1 MLGGM
6 PGTDA
11 RREGDDSSR
20 DADFETLFGELSVR
34 FAALPPSEVD
44 DEIGRA
50 LGLVAEW
57 FRTDRCVFMEFG
69 ADFATL
75 TVRHLWTPAGV
86 TRPAPLV
93 MAHEV
98 APWAFGEFRQGRR
111 VVLGRLPDDLPID
124 ALKDRDYLSRAGVM
138 ATLGVPVIVGNNT
151 TCVLSTTDIK
161 QHRVWARRDVDRLQ
175 LVANILGGAYHRQRT
190 DEELQARIAE
200 INRLKTLLEHEN
212 VYLREEI
219 RATHDFAEI
228 IGRSA
233 PLRAALAQVARV
245 APTGAAVL
253 LQGETGTGKELLA
266 RAIHA
271 RSPRKLQPMIKVD
284 CAAIPP
290 TLIESELF
298 GHEKGAFT
306 GAVATRVSRFEVAH
320 GGTLFLDEIG
330 DLPVDVQPKLLR
342 LLQDGE
348 FERVGSNRT
357 IKVDVRVIAAT
368 HRDLA
373 VASRDGAFRQDLYY
387 RLSVFPIEVPPLR
400 ARRDDI
406 PLLVWGIINR
416 RQDQLQRKIARV
428 RRQDMDALQ
437 AYDWPGNVRELQNVV
452 ERALILTTGDV
463 LQLDGAFASVP
474 ADGMHRHESQRLD
487 VVERDHIVDVLE
499 RCGWRINGTGNAADV
514 LGLKPNTLRFRMKR
528 LNILRPP
535 LPPKGSGRIIDKAL
549 Y

>member
-1 MLGGM
+1 MLADMRDIHADRDGE
-6 PGTDA
+6 A
-11 RREGDDSSR
+11 SSR
-20 DADFETLFGELSVR
+20 GADFEKLLGDLSAR

-44 DEIGRA
+44 GEIGRA
-50 LGLVAEW
+50 LGVVAEW
-57 FRTDRCVFMEFG
+57 FQTDRCVFMEFS

-86 TRPAPLV
+86 TRPVPLV
-93 MAHEV
+93 TAHEV

-111 VVLGRLPDDLPID
+111 VVLGTLPDDLPVD
-124 ALKDRDYLSRAGVM
+124 ALQDRAYLARADLR
-138 ATLGVPVIVGNNT
+138 ATVGVPVIVGNNT
-151 TCVLSTTDIK
+151 TCVLSTTDVK
-161 QHRVWARRDVDRLQ
+161 SHRAWTRRDVDRLQ

-200 INRLKTLLEHEN
+200 ISRLKTRLEHEN

-219 RATHDFAEI
+219 EATHDFAEI

-233 PLRAALAQVARV
+233 PLRTALEQVARV
-245 APTGAAVL
+245 APTGASVL

-284 CAAIPP
+284 CSAIPP
-290 TLIESELF
+290 SLIESELF

-306 GAVATRVSRFEVAH
+306 GAVSTRVSRFEVAH

-330 DLPVDVQPKLLR
+330 ELPVDLQPKLLR

-357 IKVDVRVIAAT
+357 IKVDVRVITAT

-373 VASRDGAFRQDLYY
+373 VASRDGSFRQDLYY
-387 RLSVFPIEVPPLR
+387 RLNVFPIEVPPLR

-428 RRQDMDALQ
+428 RRQDMLALQ
-437 AYDWPGNVRELQNVV
+437 AYDWPGNVRELQNVI

-463 LQLDGAFASVP
+463 LQLDGAFSPVP
-474 ADGMHRHESQRLD
+474 AEGMHRHESQRLD
-487 VVERDHIVDVLE
+487 IVERDHIVEVLE
-499 RCGWRINGTGNAADV
+499 RCNWRINGTGHAAEV

-528 LNILRPP
+528 LNIVRPT
-535 LPPKGSGRIIDKAL
+535 RQ
-549 Y
+549 

>member
-1 MLGGM
+1 MLANM
-6 PGTDA
+6 HDTDA
-11 RREGDDSSR
+11 RRDGDGSSR
-20 DADFETLFGELSVR
+20 DADFETLFGELSDR
-34 FAALPPSEVD
+34 FVALAPAKVD
-44 DEIGRA
+44 EEIGRA

-57 FRTDRCVFMEFG
+57 FQTDRCVFMEFSD
-69 ADFATL
+69 DFATL

-86 TRPAPLV
+86 TRPVPLV
-93 MAHEV
+93 TAHEV

-111 VVLGRLPDDLPID
+111 VVLGTLPDDLPVG

-138 ATLGVPVIVGNNT
+138 ATVGVPVIVGNNT
-151 TCVLSTTDIK
+151 TCVLSTTDITR
-161 QHRVWARRDVDRLQ
+161 HRVWTPRDVDRLQ
-175 LVANILGGAYHRQRT
+175 LIANILGGAYHRQRT

-200 INRLKTLLEHEN
+200 INRLKTRLEHEN

-219 RATHDFAEI
+219 KATHDFAEI
-228 IGRSA
+228 IGHSA

-306 GAVATRVSRFEVAH
+306 GAVSARVSRFEVAH

-437 AYDWPGNVRELQNVV
+437 AYDWPGNVRELQNVI

-474 ADGMHRHESQRLD
+474 AEGMHRHESQRLD

-528 LNILRPP
+528 LNIVRPT
-535 LPPKGSGRIIDKAL
+535 RQ
-549 Y
+549 

>member
-1 MLGGM
+1 MLADM
-6 PGTDA
+6 PDTDA
-11 RREGDDSSR
+11 RPDGDATSR
-20 DADFETLFGELSVR
+20 DADFEKLFGELSDR
-34 FAALPPSEVD
+34 FVALAPGKVD
-44 DEIGRA
+44 DEIART
-50 LGLVAEW
+50 LYLVAEW
-57 FRTDRCVFMEFG
+57 FRTDRCLFLEFSDDL
-69 ADFATL
+69 ARF
-75 TVRHLWTPAGV
+75 TVRHSW
-86 TRPAPLV
+86 TRPGIAQRIPPTLANPV
-93 MAHEV
+93 I
-98 APWAFGEFRQGRR
+98 PWAVGEWRHGRR
-111 VVLGRLPDDLPID
+111 VVLGRLPDDLPD
-124 ALKDRDYLSRAGVM
+124 GALEDREYVSRAGLL
-138 ATLGVPVIVGNNT
+138 ATVGVPVVMGDRSI
-151 TCVLSTTDIK
+151 CVLSTSDIGR
-161 QHRVWARRDVDRLQ
+161 HRVWKPREVDRLQ
-175 LVANILGGAYHRQRT
+175 LIANILGGAFHRRRT
-190 DEELQARIAE
+190 DEELQARIEE
-200 INRLKTLLEHEN
+200 IGSLKTRLENEN
-212 VYLREEI
+212 VCLREEI
-219 RATHDFAEI
+219 KATHDFAEI
-228 IGRSA
+228 IGHSA
-233 PLRAALAQVARV
+233 PLREALAQVARV

-284 CAAIPP
+284 CSAIPP

-306 GAVATRVSRFEVAH
+306 GAVSSRVSRFEVAH

-330 DLPVDVQPKLLR
+330 ELPVDVQPKLLR

-357 IKVDVRVIAAT
+357 VKVDVRVIAAT

-406 PLLVWGIINR
+406 PLLVWGIISR

-437 AYDWPGNVRELQNVV
+437 AYDWPGNVRELQNVI

-487 VVERDHIVDVLE
+487 VVDRDHIVDVLE

-528 LNILRPP
+528 LNVLRPT
-535 LPPKGSGRIIDKAL
+535 RQ
-549 Y
+549 

>member
-1 MLGGM
+1 MLAGM
-6 PGTDA
+6 HDTDA
-11 RREGDDSSR
+11 TPDGDASSR
-20 DADFETLFGELSVR
+20 DADFETLFGGLSDR
-34 FAALPPSEVD
+34 FVAVPPGRVD
-44 DEIGRA
+44 DEIAGA
-50 LGLVAEW
+50 LHLVAGW
-57 FRTDRCVFMEFG
+57 FQTDRCLFLEFG
-69 ADFATL
+69 DDFATL
-75 TVRHLWTPAGV
+75 TVRHAWTGPGVAQPA
-86 TRPAPLV
+86 APTT
-93 MAHEV
+93 AHQ
-98 APWAFGEFRQGRR
+98 AIPWAVGEWRHGRR
-111 VVLGRLPDDLPID
+111 VVMGRLPDELPAA
-124 ALKDRDYLSRAGVM
+124 ALEDREYVSRAGLLAAV
-138 ATLGVPVIVGNNT
+138 GVPVAVGDHGI
-151 TCVLSTTDIK
+151 CVLSTSSFRR
-161 QHRVWARRDVDRLQ
+161 HRVWTPREVGRLQ
-175 LVANILGGAYHRQRT
+175 LIANILGGAFHRQRT
-190 DEELQARIAE
+190 DAELQARIAE
-200 INRLKTLLEHEN
+200 ISSLKTRLEHEN

-219 RATHDFAEI
+219 KATHDFAEI
-228 IGRSA
+228 VGHSA

-298 GHEKGAFT
+298 GHERGAFT
-306 GAVATRVSRFEVAH
+306 GAVSTRVSRFEVAH

-330 DLPVDVQPKLLR
+330 ELPIDLQPKLLR

-368 HRDLA
+368 HRNLA

-437 AYDWPGNVRELQNVV
+437 AYDWPGNVRELQNVI
-452 ERALILTTGDV
+452 ERALILTTGDI

-499 RCGWRINGTGNAADV
+499 RCAWRINGAGHAAEV

-528 LNILRPP
+528 LNILRPT
-535 LPPKGSGRIIDKAL
+535 RQ
-549 Y
+549 

>member
-1 MLGGM
+1 MLAGMHETASDRDGG
-6 PGTDA
+6 A
-11 RREGDDSSR
+11 SSP
-20 DADFETLFGELSVR
+20 DADFEALFGELSAR
-34 FAALPPSEVD
+34 FVALPPGKVD
-44 DEIGRA
+44 DEFAGA
-50 LGLVAEW
+50 LRLVTEW
-57 FRTDRCVFMEFG
+57 FQTDNCLFLEFTD
-69 ADFATL
+69 DFARL
-75 TVRHLWTPAGV
+75 TVRHAW
-86 TRPAPLV
+86 TRPGIAQPVPPTL
-93 MAHEV
+93 AHQV
-98 APWAFGEFRQGRR
+98 IPWAVGEFRHGRR
-111 VVLGRLPDDLPID
+111 VVLGTLPDDLPD
-124 ALKDRDYLSRAGVM
+124 GELEDREYVSRAGLL
-138 ATLGVPVIVGNNT
+138 ATVGVPVVVGDNSI
-151 TCVLSTTDIK
+151 CVLSTSDVGR
-161 QHRVWARRDVDRLQ
+161 HRVWTPRDVDRLQ
-175 LVANILGGAYHRQRT
+175 LIANILGGAFQRQRT
-190 DEELQARIAE
+190 DEELRARIAE
-200 INRLKTLLEHEN
+200 IGSLRTRLEHEN

-219 RATHDFAEI
+219 KATHDFAEI
-228 IGRSA
+228 IGHSA

-271 RSPRKLQPMIKVD
+271 RSPRQRQPMIKVD
-284 CAAIPP
+284 CSAIPP

-306 GAVATRVSRFEVAH
+306 GAVSTRVSRFEVAH

-330 DLPVDVQPKLLR
+330 ELPIELQPKLLR

-373 VASRDGAFRQDLYY
+373 VASQDGSFRQDLYY

-428 RRQDMDALQ
+428 RRPDMDALQ
-437 AYDWPGNVRELQNVV
+437 AYDWPGNVRELQNVI
-452 ERALILTTGDV
+452 ERALILTTGDI
-463 LQLDGAFASVP
+463 LQLDGAFTSVP
-474 ADGMHRHESQRLD
+474 AEGMHRHESQRLD
-487 VVERDHIVDVLE
+487 VVERDHIVEVLE
-499 RCGWRINGTGNAADV
+499 QCGWRINGTGHAADV

-528 LNILRPP
+528 LSIVRPP
-535 LPPKGSGRIIDKAL
+535 RQ
-549 Y
+549 

>member
-1 MLGGM
+1 MLADMHDTASDRDG
-6 PGTDA
+6 DA
-11 RREGDDSSR
+11 SSR
-20 DADFETLFGELSVR
+20 DADFEALFGELSAR
-34 FAALPPSEVD
+34 FVALPPAKVD
-44 DEIGRA
+44 EEIAGA
-50 LGLVAEW
+50 LRLVAEW
-57 FRTDRCVFMEFG
+57 FQTDNCLFLEFSD
-69 ADFATL
+69 DFARL
-75 TVRHLWTPAGV
+75 TVRHAWTRAGIAERV
-86 TRPAPLV
+86 PPTV
-93 MAHEV
+93 AHHV
-98 APWAFGEFRQGRR
+98 GPWAVGEWRHGRR
-111 VVLGRLPDDLPID
+111 VVLGRLPDDLPD
-124 ALKDRDYLSRAGVM
+124 EALEDREHASRAGLL
-138 ATLGVPVIVGNNT
+138 ATVGVPVVVGDNSI
-151 TCVLSTTDIK
+151 CVLSTSDVGR
-161 QHRVWARRDVDRLQ
+161 HRVWTPREVDRLQ
-175 LVANILGGAYHRQRT
+175 LIANVLGGAFHRQRT

-200 INRLKTLLEHEN
+200 IGSLKTRVEHEN

-219 RATHDFAEI
+219 KATHDFAEI
-228 IGRSA
+228 IGHSA

-271 RSPRKLQPMIKVD
+271 RSPRQRQPMIKVD
-284 CAAIPP
+284 CSAIPP

-306 GAVATRVSRFEVAH
+306 GAVSTRVSRFEVAH

-330 DLPVDVQPKLLR
+330 ELPTDLQPKLLR

-368 HRDLA
+368 NRDLA
-373 VASRDGAFRQDLYY
+373 VASRDGSFRQDLYY

-428 RRQDMDALQ
+428 RRPDMDALQ
-437 AYDWPGNVRELQNVV
+437 AYDWPGNVRELQNVI

-463 LQLDGAFASVP
+463 LQLDGAFTSVP
-474 ADGMHRHESQRLD
+474 AEGMHRHESQRLD
-487 VVERDHIVDVLE
+487 VVERDHIGDVLE

-528 LNILRPP
+528 LNILRPT
-535 LPPKGSGRIIDKAL
+535 RR
-549 Y
+549 

>member
-1 MLGGM
+1 MLVGM
-6 PGTDA
+6 AGTDDQRDA
-11 RREGDDSSR
+11 NTPSR
-20 DADFETLFGELSVR
+20 DADFETLFGELSAR
-34 FAALPPSEVD
+34 FITLPPGKID
-44 DEIGRA
+44 DEIAGA
-50 LGLVAEW
+50 LRLVAEW
-57 FRTDRCVFMEFG
+57 FQTDRCLFMEFDD
-69 ADFATL
+69 DFARL
-75 TVRHLWTPAGV
+75 TVRHGWTRAGIAEPV
-86 TRPAPLV
+86 PPTLP
-93 MAHEV
+93 HQV
-98 APWAFGEFRQGRR
+98 APWAFGEFRHGRR
-111 VVLGRLPDDLPID
+111 VVLGNLPDGLPD
-124 ALKDRDYLSRAGVM
+124 GALEDRDSVSRGGVL
-138 ATLGVPVIVGNNT
+138 ATVGVPVVVGDDSI
-151 TCVLSTTDIK
+151 CVLSTSDLRR
-161 QHRVWARRDVDRLQ
+161 HRAWTEREVGRLQ
-175 LVANILGGAYHRQRT
+175 LIANILGGAFQRQRA
-190 DEELQARIAE
+190 DEELRARIAE
-200 INRLKTLLEHEN
+200 IGSLKTRLEHEN
-212 VYLREEI
+212 VYLREELK
-219 RATHDFAEI
+219 ATHDFAEI

-233 PLRAALAQVARV
+233 PLQAALAQVARV

-271 RSPRKLQPMIKVD
+271 RSPRKLQPMVKVD
-284 CAAIPP
+284 CSAIPP

-306 GAVATRVSRFEVAH
+306 GAVSMRVSRFEVAH

-330 DLPVDVQPKLLR
+330 ELPVDLQPKLLR

-368 HRDLA
+368 NRDLA
-373 VASRDGAFRQDLYY
+373 VASRDGTFRQDLYY
-387 RLSVFPIEVPPLR
+387 RLNVFPIEVPPLR

-428 RRQDMDALQ
+428 RRTDMDALQ
-437 AYDWPGNVRELQNVV
+437 AYDWPGNVRELQNVI

-499 RCGWRINGTGNAADV
+499 RCSWRINGTGNAAEV
-514 LGLKPNTLRFRMKR
+514 LGLKPNTLRFRMRR
-528 LNILRPP
+528 LNIVRPP
-535 LPPKGSGRIIDKAL
+535 RQ
-549 Y
+549 

>member
-1 MLGGM
+1 MDE
-6 PGTDA
+6 TDA
-11 RREGDDSSR
+11 PADDDATSR
-20 DADFETLFGELSVR
+20 DAGFEELLGGLSARLAV
-34 FAALPPSEVD
+34 LPPAEVD

-50 LGLVAEW
+50 LGLVAGW
-57 FRTDRCVFMEFG
+57 FRTDRCAFMEFG

-75 TVRHLWTPAGV
+75 AVRHLWTPAGV

-98 APWAFGEFRQGRR
+98 APWAFGQFRQGRR
-111 VVLGRLPDDLPID
+111 VVLGSLPDDLPVE

-138 ATLGVPVIVGNNT
+138 ATIGVPVIVGNST

-161 QHRVWARRDVDRLQ
+161 RRRVWTPRDVDRLQ
-175 LVANILGGAYHRQRT
+175 LIANILGGAYHRLRT
-190 DEELQARIAE
+190 DEELRARIAE
-200 INRLKTLLEHEN
+200 IGSLKTRLEQEN

-219 RATHDFAEI
+219 EAVHDFAEI
-228 IGRSA
+228 VGHSA
-233 PLRAALAQVARV
+233 PLQAALAQVARV

-271 RSPRKLQPMIKVD
+271 RSPRKHQPMIKVD
-284 CAAIPP
+284 CSAIPP

-306 GAVATRVSRFEVAH
+306 GAVSTRVSRFEVAH

-330 DLPVDVQPKLLR
+330 ELPLDLQPKLLR

-368 HRDLA
+368 HRNLA
-373 VASRDGAFRQDLYY
+373 AASREGTFRQDLYY

-406 PLLVWGIINR
+406 PLLVWSIINR

-452 ERALILTTGDV
+452 ERALILTTGDL
-463 LQLDGAFASVP
+463 LQLDVAFAPVP
-474 ADGMHRHESQRLD
+474 ADGLHRHDSQRLD
-487 VVERDHIVDVLE
+487 VVERDHILDVLE
-499 RCGWRINGTGNAADV
+499 RCGWRINGTGNAAEV

-535 LPPKGSGRIIDKAL
+535 RP
-549 Y
+549 

>member
-1 MLGGM
+1 MLANM
-6 PGTDA
+6 HDTDA
-11 RREGDDSSR
+11 RRDGDDSSR
-20 DADFETLFGELSVR
+20 DPDFETLFGKLSDR
-34 FAALPPSEVD
+34 FVALAPDKVD

-57 FRTDRCVFMEFG
+57 FQTDRCVFMEFSD
-69 ADFATL
+69 DFATL

-86 TRPAPLV
+86 TRPVPLV

-98 APWAFGEFRQGRR
+98 APWAFGEFRHGRR
-111 VVLGRLPDDLPID
+111 VVLGRLPDDLPVG
-124 ALKDRDYLSRAGVM
+124 ALKDRDSLSRAGVM
-138 ATLGVPVIVGNNT
+138 ATVGVPVIVGNNT

-161 QHRVWARRDVDRLQ
+161 RHRVWTPRDVDRLQ
-175 LVANILGGAYHRQRT
+175 LIANILGGAYHRQRT
-190 DEELQARIAE
+190 DEELQASIAE
-200 INRLKTLLEHEN
+200 INRLKTRLEHEN

-219 RATHDFAEI
+219 KATHDFAEI
-228 IGRSA
+228 IGHSA
-233 PLRAALAQVARV
+233 PLRAALAQIARV

-284 CAAIPP
+284 CSAIPP

-306 GAVATRVSRFEVAH
+306 GAVSARVSRFEVAH

-330 DLPVDVQPKLLR
+330 ELPLDLQPKLLR

-357 IKVDVRVIAAT
+357 IKVDVRVITAT

-452 ERALILTTGDV
+452 ERALILTTGDI
-463 LQLDGAFASVP
+463 LQLDGAFASAP
-474 ADGMHRHESQRLD
+474 AEGMHRHESQRLD

-499 RCGWRINGTGNAADV
+499 RCGWRINGTGHAADV

-528 LNILRPP
+528 LNILRPT
-535 LPPKGSGRIIDKAL
+535 RQ
-549 Y
+549 